1 MGTYITYTVFFALLK
16 VCFHIFCHL
25 LHSSHFIVEILS
37 LAYSAFCLVQVDR
50 LICHLCISIE
60 AKLERC
66 IHIAPVVSEKVERDN
81 SHKVNL

>member
-1 MGTYITYTVFFALLK
+1 MGTYITCSLFLHGKGLFS
-16 VCFHIFCHL
+16 HL
-25 LHSSHFIVEILS
+25 LPFVAFIRFHSENLS

-66 IHIAPVVSEKVERDN
+66 IHIVPVASEKVERDI

>member
-1 MGTYITYTVFFALLK
+1 MIK

-25 LHSSHFIVEILS
+25 LHLSHFTVKILL

-66 IHIAPVVSEKVERDN
+66 IHIAPIVSEKVERDN

>member
-1 MGTYITYTVFFALLK
+1 MGTYITYTVFLHGKGLFS
-16 VCFHIFCHL
+16 HL
-25 LHSSHFIVEILS
+25 LPFVAFITFHSGKFIIGLQCI
-37 LAYSAFCLVQVDR
+37 CLVQVDR

>member
-1 MGTYITYTVFFALLK
+1 M
-16 VCFHIFCHL
+16 
-25 LHSSHFIVEILS
+25 EILS
-37 LAYSAFCLVQVDR
+37 LAYSAFYLVQVDR

-66 IHIAPVVSEKVERDN
+66 IHIAPVVSEKVERHN